1 MAVERAILIEL
12 QQIKNDSIKFR
23 SGELKNF
30 HKEVKNQLNS
40 IEYTTQI
47 TISDSINK
55 INGNLS
61 RLNTQLISSMSNV
74 GSLITRL
81 NTTITNNNNASYS
94 RQNSTNTTNVNFQ
107 TSVRSKLNS
116 IIDILYKQYKLD
128 EENQKEK
135 AFETNE
141 LLKALQNNR
150 RETENTKERINKS
163 ENSGGLGSLLKLG
176 TALAA
181 AATGALLI
189 YSPFITEEIIKAIK
203 QALEDMGI
211 KPPPLPKK
219 EDIDE
224 FRKFGTNEKVQG
236 AIGAGWDLTSN
247 MLRKSADFIEDLP
260 GGTWFPPNV
269 IASFAA
275 RTSAKITDAFSEAI
289 KDPLVTKKFR
299 DELAEKNALGR
310 LAEVFTPRGIALAYM
325 DMASMAMPT
334 KDTVGDEN
342 IMRMETRLRTQR
354 ALQKGKGYREDIY
367 GLIDRLTPPEGLSST
382 PEKEYRYE
390 SGELDVDSQYINEQ
404 LSKDLLLEEPPTS
417 EPAPKPQTKAKP
429 KPEKGQWIT
438 SGEDGEPIV
447 LIPGKRVDGMD
458 IPPVVV
464 PASATKNA
472 DLNFLNEQLGQMVG
486 QLKSSEESQLRS
498 EQTLNE
504 INKNLQESNRGPG
517 TIYNNNTYVEGARPT
532 LSELTRD

>member
-12 QQIKNDSIKFR
+12 QQIKNDSVKFR

-47 TISDSINK
+47 TLSDSINK

-61 RLNTQLISSMSNV
+61 RLNTQLISSMGNL

-81 NTTITNNNNASYS
+81 NTTVTNNNNTSYTRES
-94 RQNSTNTTNVNFQ
+94 STITTNTNFQ

-141 LLKALQNNR
+141 LLEALQNS
-150 RETENTKERINKS
+150 REQTENTRERIK
-163 ENSGGLGSLLKLG
+163 EKDSGSLGALLKLG

-181 AATGALLI
+181 AVSGALVMF
-189 YSPFITEEIIKAIK
+189 SPFITEEIIKLIK
-203 QALEDMGI
+203 QKLKDMGI
-211 KPPPLPKK
+211 EPPPIPKK

-260 GGTWFPPNV
+260 GGTWFAPNV

-275 RTSAKITDAFSEAI
+275 RTSAKVTDAFSEAI
-289 KDPLVTKKFR
+289 KDPLVVKKFR

-310 LAEVFTPRGIALAYM
+310 LAEVFTPRGVALAYM
-325 DMASMAMPT
+325 DMASMLIPT

-342 IMRMETRLRTQR
+342 IIKMEARLRTQR
-354 ALQKGKGYREDIY
+354 ALQEGKGYKEDIY
-367 GLIDRLTPPEGLSST
+367 DLIDRLTPPEGLSST

-404 LSKDLLLEEPPTS
+404 LSKDLLLEEPPAS
-417 EPAPKPQTKAKP
+417 GSQPKPQTKAKP

-438 SGEDGEPIV
+438 SGEDGKPIV

-504 INKNLQESNRGPG
+504 INKNLQESNRGSG

>member
-1 MAVERAILIEL
+1 MAVERAILLEL
-12 QQIKNDSIKFR
+12 QQIKNDSVKFR

-47 TISDSINK
+47 TLSDSINK

-61 RLNTQLISSMSNV
+61 RLNTQLISSMGNL

-81 NTTITNNNNASYS
+81 NTTVTNNNNTSYTRES
-94 RQNSTNTTNVNFQ
+94 STITTNTNFQ

-135 AFETNE
+135 SFETNE
-141 LLKALQNNR
+141 LLEALQNS
-150 RETENTKERINKS
+150 REQTENTKEKIK
-163 ENSGGLGSLLKLG
+163 EKDSGGLGALLGLG
-176 TALAA
+176 TAAALAIK
-181 AATGALLI
+181 GALLI
-189 YSPFITEEIIKAIK
+189 MSPLILADLMPLIK
-203 QALEDMGI
+203 QAIEDAIG
-211 KPPPLPKK
+211 PLASIPGSK
-219 EDIDE
+219 DIAE
-224 FRKFGTNEKVQG
+224 FTKFGTNKKVQE
-236 AIGAGWDLTSN
+236 AVGAGWDLTGK
-247 MLRKSADFIEDLP
+247 MLNKTADAIESLP
-260 GGTWFPPNV
+260 GSTWFPPNRL
-269 IASFAA
+269 AAFAT
-275 RTSAKITDAFSEAI
+275 RVSAGVTDAFSEAI
-289 KDPLVTKKFR
+289 KDPEVIDKFR
-299 DELAEKNALGR
+299 EDLGKKGPLGR
-310 LAEVFTPRGIALAYM
+310 IAEVFTPRGMALAYM
-325 DMASMAMPT
+325 DMASMLMPT
-334 KDTVGDEN
+334 KDTEGDEN
-342 IMRMETRLRTQR
+342 ILKMENRLKNRTNY
-354 ALQKGKGYREDIY
+354 KKYNENIY
-367 GLIDRLTPPEGLSST
+367 DVIDRLTPPPGLSST

-390 SGELDVDSQYINEQ
+390 NGEMDVDSQYINEQ

-417 EPAPKPQTKAKP
+417 DLAPEPQTKAKP

-464 PASATKNA
+464 PASATKNT

-504 INKNLQESNRGPG
+504 INKNLQESNRGSG

>member
-47 TISDSINK
+47 TLSDSINK

-61 RLNTQLISSMSNV
+61 RLNTQLISSMGNL

-81 NTTITNNNNASYS
+81 NTTVTNNNNTSYTRES
-94 RQNSTNTTNVNFQ
+94 STITTNTNFQ
-107 TSVRSKLNS
+107 TSVKSKLNS

-135 AFETNE
+135 SFETNE
-141 LLKALQNNR
+141 LLEALQNS
-150 RETENTKERINKS
+150 REQTENTKEKIK
-163 ENSGGLGSLLKLG
+163 EKDSGGLGALLGLG
-176 TALAA
+176 TAAALAIK
-181 AATGALLI
+181 GALLI
-189 YSPFITEEIIKAIK
+189 MSPLILADLMPLIK
-203 QALEDMGI
+203 QAIEDALG
-211 KPPPLPKK
+211 PLASIPGSK
-219 EDIDE
+219 DIAE
-224 FRKFGTNEKVQG
+224 FTKFGTNKKVQE
-236 AIGAGWDLTSN
+236 AVGAGWDLTGK
-247 MLRKSADFIEDLP
+247 MLNKTADAIESLP
-260 GGTWFPPNV
+260 GATWFPPNRL
-269 IASFAA
+269 AAFAT
-275 RTSAKITDAFSEAI
+275 RVSAGVTDAFSEAI
-289 KDPLVTKKFR
+289 KDPEVIDKFR
-299 DELAEKNALGR
+299 EDLGKKGPLGR
-310 LAEVFTPRGIALAYM
+310 IAEVFTPRGIALAYM
-325 DMASMAMPT
+325 DMASMLMPT
-334 KDTVGDEN
+334 KDTEGDEN
-342 IMRMETRLRTQR
+342 ILKMENRLKNRTNY
-354 ALQKGKGYREDIY
+354 KKYKENIY
-367 GLIDRLTPPEGLSST
+367 DVIDRLTPPPGLSST

-390 SGELDVDSQYINEQ
+390 NGEMDVDRQYINEQ
-404 LSKDLLLEEPPTS
+404 LSKDLLLKE
-417 EPAPKPQTKAKP
+417 PQTKAKP